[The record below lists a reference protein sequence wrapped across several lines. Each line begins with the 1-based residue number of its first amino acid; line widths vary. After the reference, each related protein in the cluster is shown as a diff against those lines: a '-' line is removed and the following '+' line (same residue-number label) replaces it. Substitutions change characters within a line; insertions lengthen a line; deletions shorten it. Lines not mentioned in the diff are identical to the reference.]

1 MTKPRAMRTTE
12 RVRTAGVFTMLI
24 TVLVAARVQGQPP
37 TVPAD
42 AVSLREAIARA
53 MEREPSIRAAR
64 TEIDVALGHLS
75 QAGLK
80 PNPMLSVGRQE
91 QPGGTDKQTTLS
103 VEWPLDLFRVAGRV
117 SVAEREIDA
126 VRLRVADRERL
137 LVAEV
142 RAAYGAAA
150 AAQRER
156 DVLSELAETATGQLD
171 VVRGRV
177 EAGATPPL
185 DRDLLAVETRRL
197 DADRLLQGARVDH
210 SRIALQRLL
219 GLSPTERLTLR
230 DTLDAL
236 VDVNGVFSSAGNSLT
251 VGRPLDGQA
260 EVRADVQAAAS
271 DVRVAEASIDRA
283 RRDGRFD
290 VSLFGTYT
298 RMQTAFPQQGFG
310 PDGRLQ
316 PVGDAFHYL
325 AVGATLTVPWRND
338 NRGEIAASVARRRG
352 AEARYAAADLQA
364 RTEVAAAFTLDQ
376 QTRAAVA
383 LYAGEIRP
391 LARHNVDVVRQTY
404 LLGRGTVADVLS
416 EQRRYLEIERA
427 YTDTLKQAYDARTS
441 LLSALGVQP

>member
-1 MTKPRAMRTTE
+1 MIAATRELDGRNRIGHQRA
-12 RVRTAGVFTMLI
+12 GI
-24 TVLVAARVQGQPP
+24 
-37 TVPAD
+37 D
-42 AVSLREAIARA
+42 IA
-53 MEREPSIRAAR
+53 
-64 TEIDVALGHLS
+64 
-75 QAGLK
+75 
-80 PNPMLSVGRQE
+80 
-91 QPGGTDKQTTLS
+91 
-103 VEWPLDLFRVAGRV
+103 
-117 SVAEREIDA
+117 
-126 VRLRVADRERL
+126 
-137 LVAEV
+137 
-142 RAAYGAAA
+142 
-150 AAQRER
+150 
-156 DVLSELAETATGQLD
+156 
-171 VVRGRV
+171 V
-177 EAGATPPL
+177 EAQSQL
-185 DRDLLAVETRRL
+185 
-197 DADRLLQGARVDH
+197 
-210 SRIALQRLL
+210 
-219 GLSPTERLTLR
+219 
-230 DTLDAL
+230 
-236 VDVNGVFSSAGNSLT
+236 
-251 VGRPLDGQA
+251 
-260 EVRADVQAAAS
+260 
-271 DVRVAEASIDRA
+271 A